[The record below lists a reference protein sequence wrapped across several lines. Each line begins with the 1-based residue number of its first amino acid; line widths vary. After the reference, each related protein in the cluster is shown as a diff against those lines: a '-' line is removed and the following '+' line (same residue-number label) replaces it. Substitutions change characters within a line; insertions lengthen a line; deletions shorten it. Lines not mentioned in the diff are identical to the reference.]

1 MTALKR
7 PVPPP
12 EVCTS
17 QQDLRDW
24 LRMKEIEALR
34 EQRSGHVIRDFLEE
48 VRRRRVP
55 GVELV
60 YE

>member
-1 MTALKR
+1 
-7 PVPPP
+7 
-12 EVCTS
+12 
-17 QQDLRDW
+17 
-24 LRMKEIEALR
+24 MKEIEALR